1 MDLYNLWLHHRLC
14 VCFPSCTFSH
24 PQPSMHFVLQ
34 GGNEMRAPLQ
44 FLFFHKVRQGATG
57 REINCLWLS
66 RDPQN
71 AAVSLSSVQKWLW
84 VFWFR
89 LVWYGSLFNQFV
101 KSLEQEFNAYRTL
114 KVLPLATMCLSSSC
128 FTLYCHLFCVT
139 DSVDFISPFQKI
151 SLQLKGSLTQVGLLC
166 FLDSPRIKYCTQ
178 RKDLISDFFPYLNLT
193 VNCIKVLRTIGLWGC
208 VGMQGCLSTTKELC
222 EKTWNKWIF
231 RNVYEQTAGFF

>member
-1 MDLYNLWLHHRLC
+1 MCLREWLERRQSSNNQEMGLYNLWLHHRLC

-114 KVLPLATMCLSSSC
+114 KVLPLATVCLSSSC
-128 FTLYCHLFCVT
+128 FTLYCHFCSAWQILWT
-139 DSVDFISPFQKI
+139 SYPHSRKSPC
-151 SLQLKGSLTQVGLLC
+151 SW
-166 FLDSPRIKYCTQ
+166 
-178 RKDLISDFFPYLNLT
+178 KDP
-193 VNCIKVLRTIGLWGC
+193 
-208 VGMQGCLSTTKELC
+208 
-222 EKTWNKWIF
+222 
-231 RNVYEQTAGFF
+231 